1 MSVTNELRHL
11 ALYLDELID
20 TGNGLEV
27 GSSLYEQ
34 VQYNNSI
41 IPRLYLMITVTGMNE
56 HFCSC
61 LTLIGKSWKTHPE
74 ILLKFSFSG
83 SSHRPFYLKTHPLK
97 IMSTYSVFF

>member
-56 HFCSC
+56 HIFNPYRQ
-61 LTLIGKSWKTHPE
+61 IPE
-74 ILLKFSFSG
+74 TISEKRAVTQGISRKLFPDFFQIL
-83 SSHRPFYLKTHPLK
+83 
-97 IMSTYSVFF
+97 

>member
-41 IPRLYLMITVTGMNE
+41 IPRLYLMITGIGTNE
-56 HFCSC
+56 HICSC
-61 LTLIGKSWKTHPE
+61 SICSLEHEQRWFAHP
-74 ILLKFSFSG
+74 F
-83 SSHRPFYLKTHPLK
+83 
-97 IMSTYSVFF
+97 

>member
-41 IPRLYLMITVTGMNE
+41 IPRLYLMITVTGINE
-56 HFCSC
+56 HIINPYRQIMENSSRNFS
-61 LTLIGKSWKTHPE
+61 E
-74 ILLKFSFSG
+74 IFIFRVVRQAVLLEN
-83 SSHRPFYLKTHPLK
+83 SSKRRHSAETN
-97 IMSTYSVFF
+97 IS

>member
-1 MSVTNELRHL
+1 MVIDFCTISKMKKVTNELRHL

-41 IPRLYLMITVTGMNE
+41 IPRLYLMITVNGMNE
-56 HFCSC
+56 QMCSC
-61 LTLIGKSWKTHPE
+61 SIKFMFDTVLSNTNKSVSQSYK
-74 ILLKFSFSG
+74 
-83 SSHRPFYLKTHPLK
+83 
-97 IMSTYSVFF
+97 STSD

>member
-41 IPRLYLMITVTGMNE
+41 IPRLYLMITVSGINE
-56 HFCSC
+56 HICSC
-61 LTLIGKSWKTHPE
+61 LI
-74 ILLKFSFSG
+74 
-83 SSHRPFYLKTHPLK
+83 R
-97 IMSTYSVFF
+97 SVCRT

>member
-41 IPRLYLMITVTGMNE
+41 IPRLYLMITGNGMNE
-56 HFCSC
+56 HICSC
-61 LTLIGKSWKTHPE
+61 SICPLEHEKQYRTDNPDEKPLVVSG
-74 ILLKFSFSG
+74 FFSG
-83 SSHRPFYLKTHPLK
+83 KPLNH
-97 IMSTYSVFF
+97 